1 MATEEAVDGLDQ
13 PDPDNTDA
21 DGQVVADPDQPEA
34 GGSVANFSRE
44 PLSLRIKVFLF
55 FSILSIMIKIQCWTF
70 FLKTPNFL
78 EDKWSPASLRL
89 WAGTFGQPGRFRRRR
104 GLSKPSSHRWRI
116 WGGFGLNF
124 PMFSSS
130 VNRYLQ
136 DQAQEGQVAILQ
148 RTLHGCIN
156 LFSPE
161 EFSISFPSLM
171 KANWVRFTFF
181 LLSFAF

>member
-1 MATEEAVDGLDQ
+1 MAWTNQILTIQMPMVRWSRTLISQ
-13 PDPDNTDA
+13 R
-21 DGQVVADPDQPEA
+21 QVARLPAFPE
-34 GGSVANFSRE
+34 NPYPWDSRFFFFLSS
-44 PLSLRIKVFLF
+44 PLWSKSNVGH
-55 FSILSIMIKIQCWTF
+55 F

-124 PMFSSS
+124 LMFSSS

-171 KANWVRFTFF
+171 KANWVRFTC
-181 LLSFAF
+181 FALFVF